1 MASSTSTAQNGQES
15 RQGTADNWQGYFT
28 ESLKI
33 IQEHRKELSEAKA
46 TTEAHKLE
54 IADLKRRL
62 TKSEDEKKWM
72 HSIIEQSHEAHDCTI
87 AILNDNSERLKLCV
101 QGLESEL
108 AGEKLC
114 HQEEILTLS
123 RKLKSCSR
131 TSKTRIDTA
140 DAYTWVDNLSGHT
153 RWADLYDPSDTNS
166 AQYNEVSAALG
177 SQGGADNCR
186 LPQ

>member
-1 MASSTSTAQNGQES
+1 MASSTGAAQDGQEP

-28 ESLKI
+28 EALKI

-54 IADLKRRL
+54 ISDLKRRL

-72 HSIIEQSHEAHDCTI
+72 HSIIEQSHKSHDSTI
-87 AILNDNSERLKLCV
+87 AILNDNSERLTLHV

-114 HQEEILTLS
+114 HQEEIKILQ
-123 RKLKSCSR
+123 RKLKSSSCS
-131 TSKTRIDTA
+131 SKTTKTDTA
-140 DAYTWVDNLSGHT
+140 DASTWVDNLSGHT
-153 RWADLYDPSDTNS
+153 RWADLYDPSG
-166 AQYNEVSAALG
+166 NE
-177 SQGGADNCR
+177 
-186 LPQ
+186 